1 MLYLIP
7 AAAVCLV
14 FCVLGFAF
22 WFFRNLARRR
32 PVRKALAL
40 VVTATGL
47 VAALCLIPFEQRALD
62 ALHVELFVQSGV
74 TVRAI
79 VESMLAMLFF
89 CAPLEEAM
97 KVGIVWPLYLR
108 KRLTGGSL
116 GVTYAVLAASGFA
129 AGEILAYGL
138 MTRASWLTLLRVF
151 LSVPAHI
158 FFAGVWGYVLGNK
171 GRGRYFLLSLIG
183 CVLIHAIYNH
193 IVFSRGPALLVVA
206 IPMFATMAWGVFALM
221 KEGPDSASRWSSP
234 YSLLDPSS
242 VGTGHRA
249 FETHGRTLKLQ
260 WIVMGAFVNL
270 GVTLTFLA
278 AAVYAGHRFHV
289 DFALVEEA
297 NKDGVVPVLFLASG
311 LLAAFPV
318 SAFLVARASG
328 TRSVLEPAWAMGTS
342 ILFVLAIFSVTEPT
356 AIVIAMGLAPVGF
369 LLACAGAVL
378 GFPRAR

>member
-1 MLYLIP
+1 MAYLIP
-7 AAAVCLV
+7 ATAFCLV
-14 FCVLGFAF
+14 LLVLGFAY

-32 PVRKALAL
+32 PVRRGPALL
-40 VVTATGL
+40 VTGAGL
-47 VAALCLIPFEQRALD
+47 IAALCVIPLEERVLRLAD
-62 ALHVELFVQSGV
+62 IELFVQSGL
-74 TVRAI
+74 TVRAS

-89 CAPLEEAM
+89 CVPLEEAM
-97 KVGIVWPLYLR
+97 KVAIIWPLYLR
-108 KRLTGGSL
+108 KRISGGAL

-138 MTRASWLTLLRVF
+138 MTKASWLMLLRVF

-158 FFAGVWGYVLGNK
+158 FFAGLWGYVLGGK
-171 GRGRYFLLSLIG
+171 GRSRYFLLSLMG
-183 CVLIHAIYNH
+183 CVLIHAIYDH

-206 IPMFATMAWGVFALM
+206 IPMFATMAWGVFALLN
-221 KEGPDSASRWSSP
+221 KGPDSASHWSSP
-234 YSLLDPSS
+234 YSLLEPSS
-242 VGTGHRA
+242 VGGSHRI
-249 FETHGRTLKLQ
+249 FETQRRTLKLQ

-270 GVTLTFLA
+270 GVTLLFLA

-297 NKDGVVPVLFLASG
+297 NKEGVVPVMFLATG
-311 LLAAFPV
+311 LLASFPV

-328 TRSVLEPAWAMGTS
+328 TRSVLEPAWAMGAS

-378 GFPRAR
+378 GFPRAK